1 MDLRELQHA
10 LEEIIFV
17 GQAHKLRIFK
27 ELYGNSDTAEGLA
40 DRMQFDRRVTWVL
53 LEALVEMKYLD
64 KRDMEYSVTNDV
76 YQRLVDEK
84 AINYEGDFWQFLL
97 YLIDPWRTLPHVLK
111 HGEPDQSSYERFSIE
126 DFIRAM
132 DSPWKKRLAPEI
144 VNTCLRY
151 CADAQIAVDIGG
163 APGTIA
169 REFASRGVK
178 TIIYDLPE
186 SADVMYEELSQVE
199 NIEILKGDA
208 TDSLPDGVY
217 DIAFLGNLCHG
228 QSPEDNAK
236 ILKMCYNRLRDG
248 GIVVIF
254 DNIRNESYLGA
265 RLALHMITQSPKGNV
280 YTREEYYNW
289 LEDAGFRDIA
299 SEELSDRG
307 WQLIVAYR

>member
-1 MDLRELQHA
+1 LDLRELQHA

-40 DRMQFDRRVTWVL
+40 DRMNFDRRVTWVL

-64 KRDMEYSVTNDV
+64 KSGSEYSVTNDV

-84 AINYEGDFWQFLL
+84 GINYEGDFWQFLL

-111 HGEPDQSSYERFSIE
+111 HGEPDQSSYEKFSID

-144 VNTCLRY
+144 VDACLKY
-151 CADAQIAVDIGG
+151 CADARIAVDIGG

-169 REFASRGVK
+169 REFASRGIK

-186 SADVMYEELSQVE
+186 SVDVMYEELSHVE

-208 TDSLPDGVY
+208 TDSLPDGAY

-228 QSPEDNAK
+228 QSPEDNAR
-236 ILKMCYNRLRDG
+236 ILKMCYSRLRDG

-254 DNIRNESYLGA
+254 DNVRNESYLGA

-280 YTREEYYNW
+280 YTREEYYDW
-289 LEDAGFRDIA
+289 LEDVGFRDIGN
-299 SEELSDRG
+299 EELSDRG

>member
-1 MDLRELQHA
+1 MDLRELQQA

-17 GQAHKLRIFK
+17 GQAHKLRIFR
-27 ELYGNSDTAEGLA
+27 ELHDSSDTAEGLA
-40 DRMQFDRRVTWVL
+40 GRMHFDRRATWVL
-53 LEALVEMKYLD
+53 LEALVEMRYLD
-64 KRDMEYSVTNDV
+64 KRGAEYSVPRDV

-84 AINYEGDFWQFLL
+84 GINYEGDFWQFLL
-97 YLIDPWRTLPHVLK
+97 YLIDPWRTLPHVLQ

-132 DSPWKKRLAPEI
+132 DSPWKKKLAPEI
-144 VNTCLRY
+144 VSICLRY
-151 CADAQIAVDIGG
+151 CADARIAVDIGG

-169 REFASRGVK
+169 RELAARGIK

-186 SADVMYEELSQVE
+186 SVDVMYEELSRIE
-199 NIEILKGDA
+199 NIEIIRGDA

-228 QSPEDNAK
+228 QSPEDNAR
-236 ILKMCYNRLRDG
+236 ILEMCRNRLRDG

-280 YTREEYYNW
+280 YTREEYYHW
-289 LEDAGFRDIA
+289 LKDAGFRDIGGEDLTDK
-299 SEELSDRG
+299 S
-307 WQLIVAYR
+307 WHLIVAYR